1 MTGAVGVSFPWAVV
15 LEERVADDA
24 DRIAIAVE
32 GGADLSFGMWAQR
45 SAALAAGLADRG
57 VIPGQ
62 RVALRFDA
70 LHWADFAV
78 AVIGVLKAGAVA
90 VLVPAGLADGDAR
103 RIVRHAG
110 AAAVLAP
117 AGLALTTSSAW
128 SAAPDDVSA
137 AALDGTVGH
146 AADPAALAELT
157 FPLAPL
163 ARPRAHERDHAGLAA
178 IGTSC
183 PPGWLVHTWAPGST
197 GGQWVLGQVLAGHG
211 TTAATLGRFSPDGL
225 AWLVARLQ
233 ATTCGLT
240 PGLAAAVLD
249 ATPAP
254 LGSVTTVLVSPASRR
269 RLDLAATFPAATA
282 ADLPDLPDLPTVAA
296 PDEEPAPVGPSQV
309 GMLWHEQL
317 AAGSFNLPSLVR
329 RYRGA
334 LDVGALSRG
343 LAELARRHEP
353 LRTTF
358 ELVAGS
364 PTQVVGPPPG
374 ELPVTDL
381 RMLASAE
388 REAEAARLIGEAT
401 SRPFDL
407 VEGPLFAP
415 HLLRLGDE
423 DHVLVVRLHH
433 TTFDDWSVDVFRREL
448 STLYASS
455 VPGSTTAAPEP
466 PARFVDVC
474 RSQRTRLWGEAGA
487 TQRAFWRHQLAGAPL
502 ALRLPLGEPHQL
514 GPDRPG
520 AGEPLRRYLPTI
532 LVRNLRALAPR
543 LRATPFM
550 TVLAAFEVL
559 AARRSGLDDLV
570 FATVV
575 AARGTTASERMI
587 GCFTKK
593 VLLRVRLDGD
603 PTFAEL
609 VARTRRTVLDAL
621 ASQDLPFEAVVQDT
635 LGRAAARHGLAAQVP
650 VVFQGETPQ
659 RFRLAMP
666 GLEVGPFEMPVSS
679 RRERHFSS
687 PDDAQ
692 REQALPWGG
701 GALSET
707 FLLLSLLELDD
718 GMGLVAR
725 GVFHRPAVRRLL
737 EDLEVLLTD
746 IVMAPDRP
754 VSELGVAAPGPP
766 QAGEIDLLGLRLQ
779 RTRIEKVLAGCD
791 GVAEAA
797 IVVHARGVDG
807 VDDGPMMV
815 AYVVTERRRPPP
827 SLAAL
832 RKALWKVLPGSP
844 WPAAAVVVDRL
855 PHLADGRLD
864 ASALPGPPALA
875 GDRPDP
881 QADLLA
887 SLWAE
892 AGAGG
897 AGPGASYWQ
906 DFTFLAALA
915 EARAA
920 GLVITDQQ
928 VSRCRTPEM
937 LAAAIAAAAV

>member
-1 MTGAVGVSFPWAVV
+1 MSVSFPWGVA
-15 LEERVADDA
+15 LEERAAEDP

-32 GGADLSFGMWAQR
+32 GGVDLSFGWWAHRAQ
-45 SAALAAGLADRG
+45 AVAAGLAGRG
-57 VIPGQ
+57 ITPGQ

-70 LHWADFAV
+70 PHWADFAV
-78 AVIGVLKAGAVA
+78 AVVGVLKAGAVA
-90 VLVPAGLADGDAR
+90 VLVPAGLAEGDAH

-110 AAAVLAP
+110 ASGLLAP
-117 AGLALTTSSAW
+117 AGLALATSSAW
-128 SAAPDDVSA
+128 SAAPDDFGA
-137 AALDGTVGH
+137 AAPDGTVEH
-146 AADPAALAELT
+146 AADPAAVAELT

-163 ARPRAHERDHAGLAA
+163 ARPRARARTHAGLVAVGA
-178 IGTSC
+178 PC
-183 PPGWLVHTWAPGST
+183 PPGWLAHTWAPGST
-197 GGQWVLGQVLAGHG
+197 AGQWVLGQVLAGHG
-211 TTAATLGRFSPDGL
+211 TTAATLACFSPDGL
-225 AWLVARLQ
+225 AQLVARLQ

-240 PGLAAAVLD
+240 PGLAVAVLD
-249 ATPAP
+249 AAPAP
-254 LGSVTTVLVSPASRR
+254 LGCVSTVLVSRGPRR
-269 RLDLAATFPAATA
+269 PLDLTGPFPAATV
-282 ADLPDLPDLPTVAA
+282 ADLPEEPIDAA
-296 PDEEPAPVGPSQV
+296 PGEEPAPVGPSQV

-317 AAGSFNLPSLVR
+317 APGSFNLPSLVR

-334 LDVGALSRG
+334 LDIGALDRA

-381 RMLASAE
+381 RKLAAAE

-415 HLLRLGDE
+415 HLLRLRDD

-448 STLYASS
+448 STLYASA
-455 VPGSTTAAPEP
+455 VGSTATVPEP
-466 PARFVDVC
+466 PARYVDVC
-474 RSQRTRLWGEAGA
+474 RKQRIRLRGEAGDA
-487 TQRAFWRHQLAGAPL
+487 QRAYWRNQLAGAPL
-502 ALRLPLGEPHQL
+502 ALRLTLGEPHQL

-532 LVRNLRALAPR
+532 LVRDLRALAPR

-550 TVLAAFEVL
+550 TVLTAFEVL

-575 AARGTTASERMI
+575 AARGSTATERMI

-593 VLLRVRLDGD
+593 VVLRVRLAGD

-609 VARTRRTVLDAL
+609 VARTRTTVLDAL
-621 ASQDLPFEAVVQDT
+621 AHQDLPFEAVVQDT
-635 LGRAAARHGLAAQVP
+635 LGRAAAEHGLAAQVP

-666 GLEVGPFEMPVSS
+666 GLEVGPFETPVSS
-679 RRERHFSS
+679 RRERHFSTRN
-687 PDDAQ
+687 DAPP
-692 REQALPWGG
+692 EQAVPWGD

-737 EDLEVLLTD
+737 EDLEGLLTD
-746 IVMAPDRP
+746 IVREPDRR
-754 VSELGVAAPGPP
+754 VSELGVAPPRPP
-766 QAGEIDLLGLRLQ
+766 QADEVDLLGLRLQ
-779 RTRIEKVLAGCD
+779 RTRIEKALAHCP

-797 IVVHARGVDG
+797 ISVHARGGDG
-807 VDDGPMMV
+807 DGPMMV
-815 AYVVTERRRPPP
+815 AYVVADGRRPPP

-832 RKALWKVLPGSP
+832 REALWKALPGSP
-844 WPAAAVVVDRL
+844 WPAAAVAVDRL
-855 PHLADGRLD
+855 PYLADGRLD
-864 ASALPGPPALA
+864 TSVLARPPASS
-875 GDRPDP
+875 DHPPDP
-881 QADLLA
+881 RAALLS

-892 AGAGG
+892 AGAG
-897 AGPGASYWQ
+897 AAAPAASYWQ

-920 GLVITDQQ
+920 GLLITDQQ

-937 LAAAIAAAAV
+937 LAAAIAAAGG